1 MIGGFFKH
9 FYFFSKLTTTL
20 LLFVTTIFLGYIFLK
35 AYQTNYGKTHVTA
48 FDDKINSLLVI
59 IDNYSKDLNL
69 INKQISNHQIELN
82 ILNQRIE
89 ENLNSVYLQDQ
100 FNILLEENTKLHDR
114 IEDINKK
121 LIDYNENTNI
131 DDEKSNLLYIINLIK
146 LKYENGSDIKAELS
160 LLQNHIN
167 DVSKNAYLEKLFVLS
182 DKKFIGI
189 INLQREFDKLMKDY
203 LKAYYINA
211 NNNFFLSNLSKFFS
225 IEPNINSNFK
235 NDILNH
241 FSIIKNKL
249 NQKDVKSALF
259 YLSKIE
265 NNNIFFNQWILEA
278 EEYINFNSNL
288 KYIYNS

>member
-1 MIGGFFKH
+1 
-9 FYFFSKLTTTL
+9 
-20 LLFVTTIFLGYIFLK
+20 
-35 AYQTNYGKTHVTA
+35 
-48 FDDKINSLLVI
+48 
-59 IDNYSKDLNL
+59 
-69 INKQISNHQIELN
+69 
-82 ILNQRIE
+82 
-89 ENLNSVYLQDQ
+89 
-100 FNILLEENTKLHDR
+100 
-114 IEDINKK
+114 
-121 LIDYNENTNI
+121 
-131 DDEKSNLLYIINLIK
+131 
-146 LKYENGSDIKAELS
+146 
-160 LLQNHIN
+160 
-167 DVSKNAYLEKLFVLS
+167 
-182 DKKFIGI
+182 
-189 INLQREFDKLMKDY
+189 MKDY
-203 LKAYYINA
+203 LKAYYINT